1 MKLFHRTTESAAD
14 AIIAS
19 QSWVSK
25 ENTQEVY
32 FSSAQSGGEA
42 DGYGTAVLSVDVP
55 VTVAHLDDEFPDGE
69 QHFRVSI
76 DNLAGRTIIRE
87 R

>member
-1 MKLFHRTTESAAD
+1 MKLYHRTTEAAAD
-14 AIIAS
+14 AIVAA
-19 QSWVSK
+19 QSWVSR

-32 FSSAQSGGEA
+32 FSSAQSGGAA
-42 DGYGTAVLSVDVP
+42 DGYGDAVLSVDVP
-55 VTVAHLDDEFPDGE
+55 DTVAHLDDEFPDGE

-76 DNLAGRTIIRE
+76 SDLAGCVVTRE